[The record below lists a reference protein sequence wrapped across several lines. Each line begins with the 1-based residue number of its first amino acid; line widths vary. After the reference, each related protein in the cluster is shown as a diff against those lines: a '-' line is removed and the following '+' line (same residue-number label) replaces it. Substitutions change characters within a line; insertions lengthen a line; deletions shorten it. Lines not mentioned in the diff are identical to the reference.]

1 MAATHNAIKKRMIL
15 RNKQMKWL
23 LENFVEPVY
32 TPDCANNMASLSD
45 TFSIPNNIDK
55 DTVGYN
61 PCGITMTLLNYE
73 PKNTKSNEMSYYGVA
88 TVMRNIQSYLPNKL
102 RSTVENYKLWNPRS
116 FEPANS
122 TFDDETVDLLEQ
134 MIDLIMCMK
143 FRIQND
149 LTNKYMLG
157 GKNQYL
163 ELLKRRY
170 KNNYS
175 EKVEQEVVADVVA
188 DTNVNIVIEDYDG
201 EDDKV

>member
-32 TPDCANNMASLSD
+32 IPDCSNNMSSLSD
-45 TFSIPNNIDK
+45 TFSINNNIDT
-55 DTVGYN
+55 DTIGYN

-73 PKNTKSNEMSYYGVA
+73 PKNTKANEMSYYGVA
-88 TVMRNIQSYLPNKL
+88 TVMRNLQSYLPIKL
-102 RSTVENYKLWNPRS
+102 RSKVENYKLWNPRS

-122 TFDDETVDLLEQ
+122 TFDSETVELLEQ
-134 MIDLIMCMK
+134 MIDWIMCMK
-143 FRIQND
+143 LRIQND

-157 GKNQYL
+157 GKVQYL

-175 EKVEQEVVADVVA
+175 EKVEQEVVADVQQE
-188 DTNVNIVIEDYDG
+188 TNFNLVIEDYTPD
-201 EDDKV
+201 EDN

>member
-1 MAATHNAIKKRMIL
+1 MASRNPNIQSNCRL
-15 RNKQMKWL
+15 RQAQMKWL

-55 DTVGYN
+55 NTIGYN

-73 PKNTKSNEMSYYGVA
+73 PKNTKATEMSYYGVA
-88 TVMRNIQSYLPNKL
+88 TVMRNLQPYLPNKL
-102 RSTVENYKLWNPRS
+102 RPKDIYKLWNPRS

-122 TFDDETVDLLEQ
+122 TFDETTIELLEQ
-134 MIDLIMCMK
+134 MMDWIMSMK
-143 FRIQND
+143 VRILND

-170 KNNYS
+170 KNQYS
-175 EKVEQEVVADVVA
+175 EKVETTNENHDTVEGGLSIEVEFVDA
-188 DTNVNIVIEDYDG
+188 
-201 EDDKV
+201 